1 MALIHSAITKC
12 LPPSSAGLTS
22 TSPRQ
27 RQHQRQR
34 QRQQSNAGKCDGSVL
49 RANRKTAARRSARKG
64 GRVNGLLTSS
74 QTASADRSPAIEK
87 DREINSIDETICV
100 DVRESRL
107 SRTPIAD
114 ER

>member
-1 MALIHSAITKC
+1 MAKYQIQGVHNSK
-12 LPPSSAGLTS
+12 LPSHPQLPKVSVGPGVCTHRGS
-22 TSPRQ
+22 
-27 RQHQRQR
+27 
-34 QRQQSNAGKCDGSVL
+34 CDHDHIQ
-49 RANRKTAARRSARKG
+49 
-64 GRVNGLLTSS
+64 LTSS
-74 QTASADRSPAIEK
+74 QTAAADRSPAIEK